1 MKHSELLFQLFCN
14 LKALYQ
20 KNLKFPNISFQQIIS
35 IVNIDD
41 DGVDMSS
48 LSKILGVDNNTGT
61 RLIDG
66 LEKKGLVKRVRDGND
81 NRIVKIFLT
90 NKGEEIYNSIEFE
103 LEKIGYEIENQITFK
118 TKEENVELGIS
129 LNWAI
134 IKLSLIHI

>member
-20 KNLKFPNISFQQIIS
+20 KNLKLPNISFQQILS
-35 IVNIDD
+35 IANIDD

-48 LSKILGVDNNTGT
+48 LSKILGVDNSTGT

-66 LEKKGLVKRVRDGND
+66 LEKKGLVKRSRDEID

-90 NKGEEIYNSIEFE
+90 NRGKKIYNSIEFE
-103 LEKIGYEIENQITFK
+103 LEKIGYKIENQISLNA
-118 TKEENVELGIS
+118 KEENVELGIS

-134 IKLSLIHI
+134 IKRLNK

>member
-1 MKHSELLFQLFCN
+1 MNYSEFLFQLFCN
-14 LKALYQ
+14 LKVLYQ
-20 KNLKFPNISFQQIIS
+20 KNLKIPNISFQQILAIA
-35 IVNIDD
+35 NIDD
-41 DGVDMSS
+41 DGLEMSS
-48 LSKILGVDNNTGT
+48 LSKTLGIDNSTGT

-103 LEKIGYEIENQITFK
+103 LEKIGDKIENQNNLK
-118 TKEENVELGIS
+118 TKEELAELGIS

-134 IKLSLIHI
+134 IRFLNK